1 MLALSPGCCTSRA
14 TIATIAGIDMSKV
27 ERPEVVP
34 MSDKLADELDARY
47 ESEIDDSQHI
57 DVDSGELVQELV
69 EPTDDEKKN
78 GWTAETLTRYLIERR
93 AGQSL
98 DTDPNSLQRK
108 MGRRP
113 IEQDHKYNPLRWR
126 G

>member
-1 MLALSPGCCTSRA
+1 
-14 TIATIAGIDMSKV
+14 
-27 ERPEVVP
+27 
-34 MSDKLADELDARY
+34 MSDKLADELDAVHAHAL
-47 ESEIDDSQHI
+47 DDSQHV
-57 DVDSGELVQELV
+57 DLDSGELTQELI
-69 EPTDDEKKN
+69 EPTADEKKN
-78 GWTAETLTRYLIERR
+78 GWTAETLTSYLIERR

-98 DTDPNSLQRK
+98 DVDPNSLQRK

>member
-1 MLALSPGCCTSRA
+1 MT
-14 TIATIAGIDMSKV
+14 KV

-34 MSDKLADELDARY
+34 MQDRLADELDAVLA
-47 ESEIDDSQHI
+47 EALKIQD
-57 DVDSGELVQELV
+57 GLV
-69 EPTDDEKKN
+69 EPTEGEKKN
-78 GWTAETLTRYLIERR
+78 GWTAETLTHYLIERK

-98 DTDPNSLQRK
+98 DVDVNSLQRK